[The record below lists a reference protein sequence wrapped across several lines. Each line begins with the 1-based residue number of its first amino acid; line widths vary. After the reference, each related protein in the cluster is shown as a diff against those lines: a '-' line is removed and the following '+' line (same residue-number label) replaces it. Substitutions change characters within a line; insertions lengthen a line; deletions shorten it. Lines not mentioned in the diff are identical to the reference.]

1 MDETSLLL
9 TSLSLK
15 SMDDDEMA
23 KTGSKDQHR
32 ASPPLSKDA
41 ESRGRA
47 DQSQQDQQLSAEFAD
62 RQPTLTNVRDEIME
76 ESEKSKGEY
85 YERREYRTAPQDA
98 ASLPQLKLS
107 PRPVVDLG

>member
-15 SMDDDEMA
+15 SMV

-41 ESRGRA
+41 ESRDRA

-85 YERREYRTAPQDA
+85 YERREYRTAPQNA
-98 ASLPQLKLS
+98 VSLPQLKLIEVS
-107 PRPVVDLG
+107 PRPAVDLG

>member
-15 SMDDDEMA
+15 SLV

-32 ASPPLSKDA
+32 ASPPSSKDA

-85 YERREYRTAPQDA
+85 YERREYRTAPQNA
-98 ASLPQLKLS
+98 VSLPQLKLIDVS
-107 PRPVVDLG
+107 PRPAVDLG